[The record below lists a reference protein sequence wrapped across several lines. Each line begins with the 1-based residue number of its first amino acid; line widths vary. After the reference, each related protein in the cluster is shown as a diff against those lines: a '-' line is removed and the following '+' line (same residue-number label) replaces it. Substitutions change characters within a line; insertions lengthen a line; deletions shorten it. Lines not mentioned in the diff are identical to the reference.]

1 MAYTVRSILGKTRL
15 HRPDL
20 REAEIDYL
28 TQELVRRICRLT
40 MLAQSEI
47 TISNISGPLTEV
59 TVTDPNGNDINRIH
73 LVKWQ
78 DSFISKPN
86 PPTVVASA
94 GTGFANSTRH
104 NYSVAAKSGQGWV
117 SRHSNLAS
125 VITSGGN
132 NQVTVTMPSIPNAPN
147 GFDHFDLYRIDTL
160 VADDKTVTGI
170 TIASEAVITAAS
182 HGYAVG
188 DNVTLFNVA
197 GMTQIN
203 GRLLTITAVTT
214 NTFTVDLD
222 TTNSSNYSIYTSGGV
237 AVKTPTDEFRL
248 CNTGFSNINQGNIT
262 IGIDTNNTYSGVNGS
277 NVNYVNFETTL
288 SDIPTEATGDYRILG
303 EGNYVDVDNN
313 IPKNDAVFG
322 NPSMYGW
329 DAITG
334 KLKLWPPISNYNTE
348 SRLKIVYSY
357 IPVGEIDEIP
367 LLPESEEAVYYGT
380 LAEAYMLPGPGQ
392 NLALGKNYETKF
404 NYEMSNLKG
413 IALLGQ
419 SGRLAVIPRPLGG
432 RKRTTYTAFGS
443 PWSSSWGW

>member
-104 NYSVAAKSGQGWV
+104 NYCVAAKSGQGWV

-188 DNVTLFNVA
+188 DNVTPIV
-197 GMTQIN
+197 
-203 GRLLTITAVTT
+203 
-214 NTFTVDLD
+214 
-222 TTNSSNYSIYTSGGV
+222 
-237 AVKTPTDEFRL
+237 
-248 CNTGFSNINQGNIT
+248 
-262 IGIDTNNTYSGVNGS
+262 
-277 NVNYVNFETTL
+277 
-288 SDIPTEATGDYRILG
+288 
-303 EGNYVDVDNN
+303 
-313 IPKNDAVFG
+313 
-322 NPSMYGW
+322 
-329 DAITG
+329 TG
-334 KLKLWPPISNYNTE
+334 KQ
-348 SRLKIVYSY
+348 
-357 IPVGEIDEIP
+357 
-367 LLPESEEAVYYGT
+367 A
-380 LAEAYMLPGPGQ
+380 
-392 NLALGKNYETKF
+392 
-404 NYEMSNLKG
+404 
-413 IALLGQ
+413 
-419 SGRLAVIPRPLGG
+419 
-432 RKRTTYTAFGS
+432 
-443 PWSSSWGW
+443 